1 MEVEL
6 CLMIIYSLE
15 DKLFI
20 DHGYPL
26 RKRTAVNFISDFIE
40 NPAGMDKVNVQGLI
54 DLAKLRLAL
63 YSIGTEVGNVIRG
76 KAKLEHSWLKP
87 VQELLGNDQS
97 ESLKK
102 YLVRVVKTEFRTE
115 VIQQWKKNT
124 RLSELLPEDIKN
136 SGPDNVQDYFLFL
149 DNDGSYKEIRDGL
162 RQVNK

>member
-1 MEVEL
+1 M

-26 RKRTAVNFISDFIE
+26 KKRTAVKFIADFIGNSE
-40 NPAGMDKVNVQGLI
+40 SMDKVNVQGLI

-63 YSIGTEVGNVIRG
+63 YKIGIEVGNVIKG
-76 KAKLEHSWLKP
+76 NAKLEHSWLKP

-102 YLVRVVKTEFRTE
+102 YLLM
-115 VIQQWKKNT
+115 
-124 RLSELLPEDIKN
+124 LSYEMFAN
-136 SGPDNVQDYFLFL
+136 SKYIHKVWHPCTAQ
-149 DNDGSYKEIRDGL
+149 L
-162 RQVNK
+162 RCPLHDL